1 MEGLDPETGMSWGFS
16 SVGWPSLPRSWV
28 MSEETGTEA
37 HRFMSEQALF
47 PLSVCSTSFHHNQ
60 HPNPERGAEMEQE
73 GLVCIFSKCQSSRW
87 GQPSGHHEISSRLWS
102 SVCAM
107 ANNVALVLLM
117 LRIWAPQHFIG
128 EIFHAVH
135 SPVCNCDWRQMVLG
149 TGCWSIRLVQ
159 VGLFRMVTA
168 KERAS
173 PPSALCFRESKA
185 FVLLLSR
192 AQTSHS
198 PPIIPV
204 ALQPSKGAFLTHSD
218 SRAGAETNHFP
229 GRVST
234 CVSPFPLSLLR
245 EAQFPTWLLLLPY
258 YPIRTHLFAGLVLQE
273 SFSS

>member
-16 SVGWPSLPRSWV
+16 SIGWPSLPRSWV

-149 TGCWSIRLVQ
+149 
-159 VGLFRMVTA
+159 A
-168 KERAS
+168 
-173 PPSALCFRESKA
+173 
-185 FVLLLSR
+185 
-192 AQTSHS
+192 
-198 PPIIPV
+198 
-204 ALQPSKGAFLTHSD
+204 GAFAWFRLGCSGWSLQKREPVHPVHSASEKAKHLCSSWAEPRHLT
-218 SRAGAETNHFP
+218 A
-229 GRVST
+229 
-234 CVSPFPLSLLR
+234 LL
-245 EAQFPTWLLLLPY
+245 
-258 YPIRTHLFAGLVLQE
+258 
-273 SFSS
+273 